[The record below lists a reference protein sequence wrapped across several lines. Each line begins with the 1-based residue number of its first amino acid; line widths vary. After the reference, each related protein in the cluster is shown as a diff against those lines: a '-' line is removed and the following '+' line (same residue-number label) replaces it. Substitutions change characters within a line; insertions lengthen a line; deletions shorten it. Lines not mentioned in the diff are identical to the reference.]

1 MLFLKNNIKKN
12 FFYLFIIFFLIFIFI
27 VFFRGLNKENVYVP
41 SEIFNSEIIN
51 FSSKELFTNEEIIFK
66 ELLSENKF
74 TILNIWASWCLP
86 CRSEHKY
93 LMQLSNNKDL
103 NIIGLNYK
111 DKIQN
116 AKNFIDD
123 FGNPYSVVLVD
134 SDGTKSIELGAYGV
148 PETYIINNEK
158 KKFLKKYIGPI
169 DQYKFN
175 EIKKIILK

>member
-1 MLFLKNNIKKN
+1 MKLRLSFILI
-12 FFYLFIIFFLIFIFI
+12 FITIIFVFLIFFKSLYEDKVYIPKQ
-27 VFFRGLNKENVYVP
+27 LNNKIENISAKEFYSDDNM
-41 SEIFNSEIIN
+41 
-51 FSSKELFTNEEIIFK
+51 ELKNLFEDHEY
-66 ELLSENKF
+66 
-74 TILNIWASWCLP
+74 ILINIWASWCLP

-148 PETYIINNEK
+148 PETYIINNEE